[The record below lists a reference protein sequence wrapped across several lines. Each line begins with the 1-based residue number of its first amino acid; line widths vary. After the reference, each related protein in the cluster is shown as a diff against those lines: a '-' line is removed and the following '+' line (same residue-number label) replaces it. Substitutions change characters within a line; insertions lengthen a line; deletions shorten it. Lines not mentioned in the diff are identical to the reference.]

1 MVCGWN
7 PTDFDK
13 FDTEMLRAV
22 ASSGKE
28 LEVGDI
34 GKTLRFK
41 ADGQEGILGTSL
53 VQKLW
58 FYESSETGPMSR
70 KSCLHQGCG

>member
-53 VQKLW
+53 VQKGDFIKARGQDLW
-58 FYESSETGPMSR
+58 TERAALGS
-70 KSCLHQGCG
+70 